1 MAGFCTPPHPRPAWP
16 QNVPRQVKD
25 TKRPASLKLA
35 GRFVYNTGP
44 VACARPAWSGRQPQG
59 LGDHRRVRP
68 RLLRR
73 FRQSGV
79 TVQAIRRHGPP
90 TDRSTSVSGPL
101 SKSDQSFLRQ
111 FSLAIG
117 GLVLLTVVLV
127 LSALAINNSEPKETN
142 PNQPAKVAER
152 IAPAGAVYA
161 GDTGRAAMQAAA
173 DAAAKAAASQVA
185 YGGTTD
191 GKAIYDHL
199 CTSCHTAGIAGAP
212 KLGDKA
218 MWGPRIKQGLDT
230 LDRKSTRLNSSH
242 HSISYAVFC
251 LKKKKKK

>member
-1 MAGFCTPPHPRPAWP
+1 M
-16 QNVPRQVKD
+16 
-25 TKRPASLKLA
+25 
-35 GRFVYNTGP
+35 
-44 VACARPAWSGRQPQG
+44 SG
-59 LGDHRRVRP
+59 
-68 RLLRR
+68 
-73 FRQSGV
+73 S
-79 TVQAIRRHGPP
+79 
-90 TDRSTSVSGPL
+90 L

-111 FSLAIG
+111 FSMTIAGLA
-117 GLVLLTVVLV
+117 VLTVILV
-127 LSALAINNSEPKETN
+127 LSALAINNHEPQETN

-191 GKAIYDHL
+191 GKEIYDHL

-218 MWGPRIKQGLDT
+218 MWGPRIKEGLDT
-230 LDRKSTRLNSSH
+230 LIKHATDGYHGPDGNFMPPKGGNPALNDEQ
-242 HSISYAVFC
+242 IKAAVTWIVDQA
-251 LKKKKKK
+251 K